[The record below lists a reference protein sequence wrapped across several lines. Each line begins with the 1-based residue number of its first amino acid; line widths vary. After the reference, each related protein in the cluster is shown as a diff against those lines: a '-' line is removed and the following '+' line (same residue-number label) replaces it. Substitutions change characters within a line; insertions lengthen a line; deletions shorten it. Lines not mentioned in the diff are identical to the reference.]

1 MSWHFSQALVEE
13 FSEDTSL
20 DGEPCA
26 PLKSSRSV
34 GRCCSD
40 ARWMDAY
47 RSSLSGMTC
56 RPSTASR
63 GEGASMSS
71 VAGFPARTFPPPGV
85 VPELMAHAPAS
96 GHIWQELSVKYDLD
110 SSSWRTHR
118 CLFDEDLPWS
128 SVTLPRWGMM
138 LAGVCWELT
147 MSERHISASGSGLLP
162 TPLSTLG
169 TNGGPNQRDS
179 SGRPGLQMAARTWPT
194 PTTQDNCQTAG
205 QYTSK
210 TGTTLGFAARYWP
223 TPNARDWKDTGESQG
238 TRKSPN
244 LGTMVH
250 RTPLWPTPTA
260 STGGPEP
267 DGKTG
272 RKLVTQVQQKTQ
284 AGGQLNPTW
293 VEWLMG
299 WPIGW
304 TDLEPL
310 ATDKFQQWQRQRGCC

>member
-1 MSWHFSQALVEE
+1 MSWLYSRVLVEE
-13 FSEDTSL
+13 YSAATCS

-26 PLKSSRSV
+26 PSNLTPMPLGFCSPGKMMGVSRL
-34 GRCCSD
+34 
-40 ARWMDAY
+40 
-47 RSSLSGMTC
+47 SLFGATFA
-56 RPSTASR
+56 PLTEDR
-63 GEGASMSS
+63 GEAVLMSFL
-71 VAGFPARTFPPPGV
+71 AAFPARTFPSPGV

-138 LAGVCWELT
+138 RAGVCWELT

-169 TNGGPNQRDS
+169 THGWPNQRDS
-179 SGRPGLQMAARTWPT
+179 SGRPGLQMAARM
-194 PTTQDNCQTAG
+194 
-205 QYTSK
+205 
-210 TGTTLGFAARYWP
+210 WP

-250 RTPLWPTPTA
+250 RTPLWPTPRTA
-260 STGGPEP
+260 VMCGGSGAWEMLNAA
-267 DGKTG
+267 T
-272 RKLVTQVQQKTQ
+272 TQEEARLMG
-284 AGGQLNPTW
+284 AGNGGALNPTW

>member
-1 MSWHFSQALVEE
+1 MSWHFSQALVAE
-13 FSEDTSL
+13 FLEDTSL

-26 PLKSSRSV
+26 PLKSIRSV
-34 GRCCSD
+34 GRRCSD

-71 VAGFPARTFPPPGV
+71 VAGFPARTFPSPGV

-138 LAGVCWELT
+138 RAGVCWELT

-169 TNGGPNQRDS
+169 TNGVPNQRDS
-179 SGRPGLQMAARTWPT
+179 RGRPGLQMAARMWPT
-194 PTTQDNCQTAG
+194 PA
-205 QYTSK
+205 
-210 TGTTLGFAARYWP
+210 
-223 TPNARDWKDTGESQG
+223 ARDWKDTGESQG

-250 RTPLWPTPTA
+250 RTPLWPAPTA

-284 AGGQLNPTW
+284 AGGALNPTW

-310 ATDKFQQWQRQRGCC
+310 ATDKFRSWLQLHGDCSEGRSAAP

>member
-71 VAGFPARTFPPPGV
+71 VAGFPARTFPSPGV

-138 LAGVCWELT
+138 RAGVCWELT

-169 TNGGPNQRDS
+169 THGWPNQRDS
-179 SGRPGLQMAARTWPT
+179 SGRPGLQMAARM
-194 PTTQDNCQTAG
+194 
-205 QYTSK
+205 
-210 TGTTLGFAARYWP
+210 WP

-284 AGGQLNPTW
+284 AGGALNPTW

>member
-1 MSWHFSQALVEE
+1 MSWLYSRVLVEE
-13 FSEDTSL
+13 YSAATCS

-26 PLKSSRSV
+26 PSNLTPMPLGFCSPGKMMGVSRL
-34 GRCCSD
+34 
-40 ARWMDAY
+40 
-47 RSSLSGMTC
+47 SLFGATFA
-56 RPSTASR
+56 PLTEDR
-63 GEGASMSS
+63 GEAVLMSFL
-71 VAGFPARTFPPPGV
+71 AAFPVRIFPSPGV
-85 VPELMAHAPAS
+85 VPESMAHAPAS

-128 SVTLPRWGMM
+128 SVTLPRWGTMRN
-138 LAGVCWELT
+138 GECWERT
-147 MSERHISASGSGLLP
+147 MSERPISASGSGLWP
-162 TPLSTLG
+162 TPLSQDAKHSG
-169 TNGGPNQRDS
+169 YAKSGP
-179 SGRPGLQMAARTWPT
+179 GMANKLSYAVV
-194 PTTQDNCQTAG
+194 
-205 QYTSK
+205 K
-210 TGTTLGFAARYWP
+210 WP

-284 AGGQLNPTW
+284 AGGALNPTW